1 MLEREARRKYLLEM
15 GGAMALYI
23 VVLFGS
29 ISVGRG
35 MPESAARTLLLLT
48 PLVPVGFAVWAIAR
62 QFGRMDEFQRL
73 RSLETLAVAAA
84 ITAGATFTYGFLE
97 NLGFPRLSMFWIWPI
112 MGGAWGVAAAL
123 RCVAPK

>member
-23 VVLFGS
+23 GVLFVS
-29 ISVGRG
+29 ISLGRG
-35 MPESAARTLLLLT
+35 MPESVARTLLLLT

-123 RCVAPK
+123 RCFAPR